1 MIRKLS
7 PAPLAVLAAAAL
19 LAGCGSSSSTSSST
33 ASTGASTGSS
43 STPTTGAPKL
53 SATSVEQCKHGV
65 SALPTVSQATKH
77 RLEAIC
83 DKAASGDAATAR
95 AAAREGCEEIVKA
108 APLPEGTAKQRALS
122 ACKSAETPEKK

>member
-1 MIRKLS
+1 M
-7 PAPLAVLAAAAL
+7 A
-19 LAGCGSSSSTSSST
+19 
-33 ASTGASTGSS
+33 
-43 STPTTGAPKL
+43 
-53 SATSVEQCKHGV
+53 QCKHGV

-122 ACKSAETPEKK
+122 ACKSAETPDRRSAPSLRPSSFYLADNRA